1 MATETVENY
10 LKAIYTLCRESATG
24 EAAMSHVAAIVGV
37 TTGTATAMAKK
48 LAKAKLAKYQRFG
61 GVSLTAKGA
70 KAAVDIIRRHRLI
83 ETFLVDTLKLDWSIV
98 HGEAERLEHAIS
110 PVVLEALDDFLGRPD
125 IDPHGDPIPDADGR
139 VREARGEP
147 LSDCDAGSSVRIA
160 RIADQD
166 EPFLLFAAKH
176 GLTPGSR
183 VIVLAVDAAAES
195 ITVQASGTPVTLA
208 LAAAR
213 KIMAEGESTR
223 DSTSPARSAQ

>member
-10 LKAIYTLCRESATG
+10 LKAIFTLCRESPAG
-24 EAAMSHVAAIVGV
+24 EAAMTHVAAIVGV

-48 LAKAKLAKYQRFG
+48 LAQAKLAKYQRFG
-61 GVSLTAKGA
+61 GVSLTAKGT

-83 ETFLVDTLKLDWSIV
+83 ETFLVETLKLDWSIV
-98 HGEAERLEHAIS
+98 HAEAERIEHAIS
-110 PVVLEALDDFLGRPD
+110 PVVLEALDELLGRPNV
-125 IDPHGDPIPDADGR
+125 DPHGDPIPKSDGR
-139 VREARGEP
+139 MREPRGEP
-147 LSDCDAGSSVRIA
+147 LSDCNAGASVRIA

-176 GLTPGSR
+176 GLTPGAR

-195 ITVQASGTPVTLA
+195 ITVQADGMPVTLA

-213 KIMAEGESTR
+213 KIMAEG
-223 DSTSPARSAQ
+223 DSGIGGGRVG